1 MFLISKLVGYLT
13 DPPTV
18 FLALLVLGLLL
29 SLSHRR
35 RRLGQGVVCAVVT
48 LILVLSVVPLDTWIL
63 TRLEERFPPPSPL
76 PEHVNGIIVLGGAIN
91 PEVSAARGQV
101 SIGAA
106 ATRLSSLVPLA
117 VRHPEAR
124 LIYSGGAGNPFEQE
138 LKEAD
143 YASAFYKDIGFDI
156 DRIVFERQSRNTR
169 ENATLGKEAMAP
181 KPGET
186 WLLITSAWHM
196 PRAVGC
202 FRAAGWPV
210 IAYPT
215 DYLTTGIE
223 KPWWRD
229 LRFSPA
235 RGFNGLNLV
244 LHEVVGLISYRL
256 MGWTNELYPGP

>member
-1 MFLISKLVGYLT
+1 MSKLVGYLT
-13 DPPTV
+13 DPPTII
-18 FLALLVLGLLL
+18 LALLVLGFTL
-29 SLSHRR
+29 SLSRRR
-35 RRLGQGVVCAVVT
+35 RRLGQGVVGAV
-48 LILVLSVVPLDTWIL
+48 LAAVLAFSVVPLDTWIL
-63 TRLEERFPPPSPL
+63 TRLEARFPPPSPM
-76 PEHVNGIIVLGGAIN
+76 PERVDGIIVLGGAIN

-101 SIGAA
+101 SIGGAA
-106 ATRLSSLVPLA
+106 SRLSSLILLA
-117 VRHPEAR
+117 RHYPEAR
-124 LIYSGGAGNPFEQE
+124 LIYSGGAGNPFDQS

-143 YASAFYKDIGFDI
+143 YATDFYRDIGFGT
-156 DRIVFERQSRNTR
+156 DRIIFERQSRNTR

-223 KPWWRD
+223 KPWWRE
-229 LRFSPA
+229 LHFSPA
-235 RGFNGLNLV
+235 RGFNGLSLV
-244 LHEVVGLISYRL
+244 LHEGVGLISYRL